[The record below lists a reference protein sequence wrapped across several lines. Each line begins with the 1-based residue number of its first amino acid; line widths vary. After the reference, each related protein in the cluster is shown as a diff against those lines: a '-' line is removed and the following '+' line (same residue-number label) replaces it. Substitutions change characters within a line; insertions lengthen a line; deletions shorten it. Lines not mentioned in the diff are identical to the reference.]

1 MAPSLAVV
9 LAVAVVAFV
18 RVDGKPVAGVG
29 PSGVYR
35 RGCAGA
41 DRHCVAGAVFN
52 ARGGVCVFVRRCDKR
67 RARRA
72 RPTMSEF
79 FGRDGVGIGPEAAT
93 GGAGFRFGGG
103 IDRIGVE
110 ALVMPGIAVVQ
121 HLEIDVGRTKPHR
134 AENASVL
141 VL

>member
-18 RVDGKPVAGVG
+18 RVGGKPKARVR
-29 PSGVYR
+29 PSGVYG
-35 RGCAGA
+35 RGRAGV
-41 DRHCVAGAVFN
+41 DGHCVTGTVFDAGS
-52 ARGGVCVFVRRCDKR
+52 GVCFFVRRCYKR